1 MNFNKVIL
9 AGNLTRDPQ
18 LSYTPAQ
25 TPVVDFGM
33 AINRNWTG
41 QDGQKREETCFVDCR
56 AFASTAETI
65 NQYLSKGKPILLEGK
80 LHFSSWEKD
89 GQKHSK
95 LRVTV
100 DHFQFVPDG
109 EKRQAAPAP
118 VPAPS
123 PAPSPAPAPAP
134 APAPQQQAPPAP
146 EPEYPPFGSDE
157 DDGSVPF

>member
-1 MNFNKVIL
+1 MGDNMNLNRVIL

-41 QDGQKREETCFVDCR
+41 QDGEKREETCFVDCR
-56 AFASTAETI
+56 AFAKTAETI
-65 NQYLSKGKPILLEGK
+65 NQYLSKGNPILLEGR

-89 GQKHSK
+89 GRKHSK

-100 DHFQFVPDG
+100 DSFQFVGPREDA
-109 EKRQAAPAP
+109 QS
-118 VPAPS
+118 VPNTVTV
-123 PAPSPAPAPAP
+123 
-134 APAPQQQAPPAP
+134 QKDYQPPLS
-146 EPEYPPFGSDE
+146 EFGSPE
-157 DDGSVPF
+157 DDGSIPF

>member
-33 AINRNWTG
+33 AINRNWAG
-41 QDGQKREETCFVDCR
+41 KDGEKREETCFVDCR
-56 AFASTAETI
+56 AFAKTAETI
-65 NQYLSKGKPILLEGK
+65 NQYMSKGKPILLEGK

-89 GQKHSK
+89 GKKHSK
-95 LRVTV
+95 LRVAV

-109 EKRQAAPAP
+109 EKRQPSP
-118 VPAPS
+118 VPS
-123 PAPSPAPAPAP
+123 P

-146 EPEYPPFGSDE
+146 EPEYPPFGSDD
-157 DDGSVPF
+157 DDGSIPF

>member
-1 MNFNKVIL
+1 MNYNKCIL

-41 QDGQKREETCFVDCR
+41 KDGEKREETCFVDCR
-56 AFASTAETI
+56 AFAKTAETI
-65 NQYLSKGKPILLEGK
+65 NQYMSKGKPILLEGR
-80 LHFSSWEKD
+80 LHFSNWEKD
-89 GQKHSK
+89 NVRHSK

-100 DHFQFVPDG
+100 DNFQFVPDG

-118 VPAPS
+118 
-123 PAPSPAPAPAP
+123 
-134 APAPQQQAPPAP
+134 QTQQAPPAQQP
-146 EPEYPPFGSDE
+146 AFDSPE
-157 DDGSVPF
+157 DDGSIPF

>member
-1 MNFNKVIL
+1 MNYNKCIL

-41 QDGQKREETCFVDCR
+41 KDGEKREETCFVDCR
-56 AFASTAETI
+56 AFAKTAETI
-65 NQYLSKGKPILLEGK
+65 NQYMSKGNPILLEGR

-89 GQKHSK
+89 GKKHSK

-100 DHFQFVPDG
+100 DNFQFVPDG
-109 EKRQAAPAP
+109 EKRQAAAKPAAQ
-118 VPAPS
+118 AP
-123 PAPSPAPAPAP
+123 
-134 APAPQQQAPPAP
+134 QQAPPAQQP
-146 EPEYPPFGSDE
+146 AFGSDE
-157 DDGSVPF
+157 DDGSIPF

>member
-1 MNFNKVIL
+1 MNYNKCIL

-41 QDGQKREETCFVDCR
+41 KDGEKREETCFVDCR
-56 AFASTAETI
+56 AFAKTAETI
-65 NQYLSKGKPILLEGK
+65 NQYMSKGKPILLEGR

-89 GQKHSK
+89 NVRHSK

-100 DHFQFVPDG
+100 DNFQFVPDG

-118 VPAPS
+118 QPAT
-123 PAPSPAPAPAP
+123 PASQAELPPHDGHPANI
-134 APAPQQQAPPAP
+134 
-146 EPEYPPFGSDE
+146 PF
-157 DDGSVPF
+157 